1 MLVPLEMEEKGPEP
15 SFYLFTRFLNPMI
28 HFGLLQSRKV
38 DLDKSRYGVNEIR
51 KTPLFNNFI
60 SFRMNSEY

>member
-1 MLVPLEMEEKGPEP
+1 MSVMLEIEEKRPEP
-15 SFYLFTRFLNPMI
+15 SFYLFTLFLNPMV

-38 DLDKSRYGVNEIR
+38 DLDKSRYGVTEIR

-60 SFRMNSEY
+60 SFRMNSEC